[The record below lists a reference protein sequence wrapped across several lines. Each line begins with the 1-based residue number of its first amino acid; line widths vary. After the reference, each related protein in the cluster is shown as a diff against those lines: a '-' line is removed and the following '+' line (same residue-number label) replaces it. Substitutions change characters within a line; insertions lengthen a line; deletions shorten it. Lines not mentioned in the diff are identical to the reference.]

1 MSATRAAK
9 PPVAAWGAGL
19 FETLDDMDRLERE
32 AIAGDDWAR
41 LEEVLDQQ
49 TTLWQRLAGLAQE
62 ENDEATRI
70 TALAAL
76 RRLYEIRA
84 RNHGLIEQRT
94 AKLKRELV
102 TAQQGSAAQRAYTDL
117 ERRAA

>member
-1 MSATRAAK
+1 VSARRAAK

-19 FETLDDMDRLERE
+19 FETLDDMDVLERE
-32 AIAGDDWAR
+32 ALARDDWTR

-49 TTLWQRLAGLAQE
+49 TTLWQRLASLAHD
-62 ENDEATRI
+62 NDEATRI
-70 TALAAL
+70 TALAGL

-94 AKLKRELV
+94 AELRQELAA
-102 TAQQGSAAQRAYTDL
+102 AQQGSAAQRAYADL